1 MKEKLQNLLNNSYTP
16 YYKYPVA
23 SVVIMKDGTEFS
35 GVNVETSSPASGI
48 CAERNALYSAIAA
61 GYAKGSVKEIHV
73 MSKTEDDCFPCFIC
87 RHALNDLCDKDVLVI
102 SHTYSNSRIVTHTI
116 EELCPYP
123 FSDDNMKGTSIWKA
137 DSLA

>member
-1 MKEKLQNLLNNSYTP
+1 MKEKLRNLLNNSYTP

-23 SVVIMKDGTEFS
+23 SIIVMRDGAEFV

-61 GYAKGSVKEIHV
+61 GYKKGDAKEIHI

-87 RHALNDLCDKDVLVI
+87 RHALNDLCDKETMVF
-102 SHTYSNSRIVTHTI
+102 SHTYSDSRITSHTI
-116 EELCPYP
+116 AELCPYP
-123 FSDDNMKGTSIWKA
+123 FSDENMKGTLS
-137 DSLA
+137 

>member
-23 SVVIMKDGTEFS
+23 SVVVMKDGTEFD

-61 GYAKGSVKEIHV
+61 GYSKGDVKEIHV

-87 RHALNDLCDKDVLVI
+87 RHALNDLCNKGTKII
-102 SHTYSNSRIVTHTI
+102 SHTYSDSRIVIHTV

-123 FSDDNMKGTSIWKA
+123 FSDDNIKGSM
-137 DSLA
+137 L

>member
-1 MKEKLQNLLNNSYTP
+1 MKEKLQSLLNNSYTP

-23 SVVIMKDGTEFS
+23 SIILMKDGTEFC

-61 GYAKGSVKEIHV
+61 GYKKGDVKEVHV

-87 RHALNDLCDKDVLVI
+87 RHALSDLCDKDVIVF

-123 FSDDNMKGTSIWKA
+123 FGDENMKGS
-137 DSLA
+137 SV

>member
-1 MKEKLQNLLNNSYTP
+1 MKEKLQHLLENSYTP

-23 SVVIMKDGTEFS
+23 AIIIMKDGTEFA

-48 CAERNALYSAIAA
+48 CAERNALYSAITA
-61 GYAKGSVKEIHV
+61 GYKKGDVKEIHI

-87 RHALNDLCDKDVLVI
+87 RHALNDFCDKNIKVI
-102 SHTYSNSRIVTHTI
+102 SHTYSDLKIAEHTI

-123 FSDDNMKGTSIWKA
+123 FSNDNMKGILS
-137 DSLA
+137 

>member
-1 MKEKLQNLLNNSYTP
+1 MKEKLQKLLNNSYTP

-23 SVVIMKDGTEFS
+23 SIFIMKDNTLFE

-61 GYAKGSVKEIHV
+61 GYTKGDVKEIHV

-87 RHALNDLCDKDVLVI
+87 RHALNDLCDRDTKVF
-102 SHTYSNSRIVTHTI
+102 SHTYSDERIVMHTI

-123 FSDDNMKGTSIWKA
+123 FSDDNVKG
-137 DSLA
+137 SL

>member
-1 MKEKLQNLLNNSYTP
+1 MKEKLQKLLENSYTP

-23 SVVIMKDGTEFS
+23 SIIIMKDGREFC

-48 CAERNALYSAIAA
+48 CAERNALYTAISE
-61 GYAKGSVKEIHV
+61 GYKKGDVKEIHV

-87 RHALNDLCDKDVLVI
+87 RHAISDLCDKDVLII
-102 SHTYSNSRIVTHTI
+102 SHTYSNEKIVCHTV

-123 FSDDNMKGTSIWKA
+123 FGDDNMKGNE
-137 DSLA
+137 

>member
-1 MKEKLQNLLNNSYTP
+1 MKEKLQKLLNYSYTP
-16 YYKYPVA
+16 YYNYPVA
-23 SVVIMKDGTEFS
+23 SIVVMNDGTEFS

-61 GYAKGSVKEIHV
+61 GYTKGEVKEIHV

-87 RHALNDLCDKDVLVI
+87 RHALNDLCNRDTKII
-102 SHTYSNSRIVTHTI
+102 SHTYSDSRIETHTI

-123 FSDDNMKGTSIWKA
+123 FDDDNLNN
-137 DSLA
+137 D

>member
-1 MKEKLQNLLNNSYTP
+1 MKDKLQKLLNNSYTP

-23 SVVIMKDGTEFS
+23 SIFIMKDNTLFE

-61 GYAKGSVKEIHV
+61 GYTKGDVKEIHV

-87 RHALNDLCDKDVLVI
+87 RHALNDLCDRDTKVF
-102 SHTYSNSRIVTHTI
+102 SHTYSDERIVMHTI

-123 FSDDNMKGTSIWKA
+123 FSDDNVKG
-137 DSLA
+137 SL